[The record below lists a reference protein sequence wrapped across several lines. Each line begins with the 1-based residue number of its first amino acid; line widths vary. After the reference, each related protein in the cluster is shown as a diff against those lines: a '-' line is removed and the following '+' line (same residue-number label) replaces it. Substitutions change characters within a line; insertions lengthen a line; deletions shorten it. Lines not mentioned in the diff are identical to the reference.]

1 MTATRE
7 QLETF
12 APLTWAT
19 PFLTSPNWKVLE
31 FSRGTEA
38 ISAVFTRV
46 SMYAN
51 DGVQCWLE
59 TYQKPPNPDAPVTR
73 TMSLVKFGPGL
84 IGFPGICHG
93 GAVATIMDEALAFFL
108 IANQLDKSEVDTTD
122 ASQGRW
128 KELHAQDQPLSEVLK
143 GWFVTAKLD
152 LKFLQPVLCPGLV
165 GIETEL
171 VEEKGRGRKIRAVM
185 RDAKGTPLMQAD
197 GLWVKVGG
205 GVAKM

>member
-1 MTATRE
+1 MTATPE
-7 QLETF
+7 QLEAF
-12 APLTWAT
+12 APLEWAM
-19 PFLTSPNWKVLE
+19 PYLTSPDWNVLE
-31 FSRGTEA
+31 YSRGTEA

-51 DGVQCWLE
+51 DGVQRWLE
-59 TYQKPPNPDAPVTR
+59 TYQKPTTPDAPVTR

-93 GAVATIMDEALAFFL
+93 GAVATIMDEALAFFM
-108 IANQLDKSEVDTTD
+108 IANQLEKGEVDPSDVT
-122 ASQGRW
+122 QGRW
-128 KELHAQDQPLSEVLK
+128 KELHEQDKPLSEVLK
-143 GWFVTAKLD
+143 GWYVTAKLD

-171 VEEKGRGRKIRAVM
+171 VEEKGRGKKIRAVM
-185 RDAKGTPLMQAD
+185 KDAKGTPLMQAD

-205 GVAKM
+205 AAKM